1 MKSKEE
7 ELKEIA
13 IKDKK
18 LQKDIAYV
26 LDLLEKHALR
36 TTYE

>member
-13 IKDKK
+13 IKK
-18 LQKDIAYV
+18 QKDIAYV
-26 LDLLEKHALR
+26 LDLLEKHALH

>member
-13 IKDKK
+13 LKDKK

-26 LDLLEKHALR
+26 LKLLEKNPLR
-36 TTYE
+36 TTHE